1 MIERNSDDEDDND
14 YAPKISN
21 EKLDTDELKK
31 RMKHLSKKQQFTQ
44 KVTVN
49 LGNEEYDHG
58 KQEIT
63 PDIFDGYDKTEN
75 AELFMQNY

>member
-1 MIERNSDDEDDND
+1 M
-14 YAPKISN
+14 
-21 EKLDTDELKK
+21 
-31 RMKHLSKKQQFTQ
+31 
-44 KVTVN
+44 N

-75 AELFMQNY
+75 AELFMQNYQKTMSRYQKERTIKKSLSNDEEAPRIMKK

>member
-1 MIERNSDDEDDND
+1 
-14 YAPKISN
+14 
-21 EKLDTDELKK
+21 
-31 RMKHLSKKQQFTQ
+31 
-44 KVTVN
+44 VN

-75 AELFMQNY
+75 AELFMQNYKKT